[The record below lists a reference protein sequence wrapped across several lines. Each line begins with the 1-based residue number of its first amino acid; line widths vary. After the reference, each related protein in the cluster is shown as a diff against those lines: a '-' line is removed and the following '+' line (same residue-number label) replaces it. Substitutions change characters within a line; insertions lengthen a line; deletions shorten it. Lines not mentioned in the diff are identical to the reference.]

1 MYFVIPHP
9 YFLPAVYIA
18 LKSEASVFGFREDA
32 AVRRIHVLH
41 VTSNGLL
48 ATSVSSGHRTLLLFF
63 HSDIAALKA
72 WNWQSSWTEVI
83 GSWHIFI
90 EDNGKVDK
98 WRMLEERNSVWAQNK
113 KENRYLKNEI

>member
-48 ATSVSSGHRTLLLFF
+48 ATSVSSGHRTPV
-63 HSDIAALKA
+63 
-72 WNWQSSWTEVI
+72 VI
-83 GSWHIFI
+83 LPLRYCGF
-90 EDNGKVDK
+90 ED
-98 WRMLEERNSVWAQNK
+98 LELTVLM
-113 KENRYLKNEI
+113 NRSYRELTYIY